1 MGQLGFLGFVF
12 GGIVAIFPSVAVY
25 YAAKIENRPGPLTAA
40 IFIYILMFIGFTAL
54 FYTLK
59 IRRNRM
65 ER

>member
-1 MGQLGFLGFVF
+1 MVKLGFLGFVF

-54 FYTLK
+54 
-59 IRRNRM
+59 
-65 ER
+65 